1 MRIEVIVNILTKWS
15 DPTKWSNTFDQ
26 LVELAI
32 KGLMQGFISVFSRP
46 CQVENKNKKP
56 FCENK
61 KPPS

>member
-15 DPTKWSNTFDQ
+15 DQTKWSNTFDQ

-32 KGLMQGFISVFSRP
+32 KGLMQGFRSVFSRP
-46 CQVENKNKKP
+46 CLVEKKNKKP

-61 KPPS
+61 KAPS